1 MRSIRFGSRATV
13 ARNAPIVPWS
23 IPLVILWV
31 GAVERLGKIEQRQGR
46 FAGLAGRDNPA
57 GGLPGVFVAIVLPG
71 P

>member
-31 GAVERLGKIEQRQGR
+31 GAVERLGKIEQRWGR
-46 FAGLAGRDNPA
+46 SASLAGRDNPA
-57 GGLPGVFVAIVLPG
+57 GDLPGVFVAIVLLG
-71 P
+71 R